1 MLVTR
6 FTTTWKGLLYIS
18 ILVTHLYFDIGVN
31 IGIRRLISS
40 TPIGTHTYIHTY
52 KHSTLCAICTVRT
65 VIVRCVILVGQ
76 ETVAALCRL
85 VINHKHQFEMAS
97 LQTLD
102 ATSTPSIKTSIT
114 SQGWVKVDL
123 EENPTKSH
131 RERAYGFSGSLHR
144 KRADSDSSSDDLHSS
159 SEGLLDSVPKKG
171 PGTVTHTQN
180 QHVNSFYT
188 NVWKVSYTQSM
199 CVLPGVTISLC
210 PPSPWGN
217 NITVSPITLG

>member
-1 MLVTR
+1 M
-6 FTTTWKGLLYIS
+6 
-18 ILVTHLYFDIGVN
+18 HM
-31 IGIRRLISS
+31 
-40 TPIGTHTYIHTY
+40 HTD
-52 KHSTLCAICTVRT
+52 CTVCAVCT
-65 VIVRCVILVGQ
+65 VLIVMVPCVILVEQ
-76 ETVAALCRL
+76 ETTAALCRL

-123 EENPTKSH
+123 EENPSKSH

-171 PGTVTHTQN
+171 PGTVAHTQN

-188 NVWKVSYTQSM
+188 NVWKVSYSRSL
-199 CVLPGVTISLC
+199 CVLPRVTMLLCWGHSNIVTLTHNPGVTMSLCPLSPCGNSVTLPCHPGVTISLC
-210 PPSPWGN
+210 PPLPFRDLSVCHG
-217 NITVSPITLG
+217 TPILR